1 MGRAVACAP
10 TAIARSMR
18 TNAASGSKPGRAL
31 GGCRC
36 SRITSSICR
45 SRSTGS
51 CRAPPRGST
60 SSAAA
65 TGLRQR
71 VGRRMP
77 SPSRLADLL
86 RDGRFVVTAELSSSN
101 SADPEATW
109 RRAEVLRGVVDAINC
124 TDNTGAHVHMSSL
137 AAAHLLV
144 EKGIEPIM
152 QLTVRDRNR
161 LALQADLLGAAALG
175 IRNVVL
181 MSGDDVTAG
190 DHPEARRIYDIDSM
204 QLVEVAAGL
213 RDRGTYLSGRKLEQA
228 PSYFIGAVGKPFAPP
243 LEFRPL
249 RLQKKVRAGA
259 DFIQTQLVFDVDLFA
274 RFMAAVADLDLIGKV
289 FIIPSIGI
297 PRSARGANFMREKV
311 PGLHVP
317 ESLVS
322 RLEKTLP
329 ARQAAYGVKIAVE
342 LVNAVREI
350 RGVSGVHLIGIKWEQ
365 GVVQVAEAAGL
376 LPRPTLSPL
385 VSAGGRGGWRRCSA
399 RARVKSSSPAIV
411 PLS

>member
-1 MGRAVACAP
+1 M
-10 TAIARSMR
+10 
-18 TNAASGSKPGRAL
+18 
-31 GGCRC
+31 
-36 SRITSSICR
+36 
-45 SRSTGS
+45 
-51 CRAPPRGST
+51 
-60 SSAAA
+60 A
-65 TGLRQR
+65 T
-71 VGRRMP
+71 
-77 SPSRLADLL
+77 PSRLAELL
-86 RDGRFVVTAELSSSN
+86 RAGRFVVTAELSSSN

-109 RRAEVLRGVVDAINC
+109 RRAEVLRGSVDAINC

-137 AAAHLLV
+137 AASHLLV
-144 EKGIEPIM
+144 EKGLEPIM

-175 IRNVVL
+175 VRNLVL

-204 QLVEVAAGL
+204 QLIEVAAAM

-228 PSYFIGAVGKPFAPP
+228 PSFFIGAVENPFAPP

-259 DFIQTQLVFDVDLFA
+259 DFIQTQLVFDVALFA
-274 RFMAAVADLDLIGKV
+274 RFMAAVGDLDLIGKV

-322 RLEKTLP
+322 RLEKTPP
-329 ARQAAYGVKIAVE
+329 ARQAEEGVKIAVE
-342 LVNAVREI
+342 LVNAVRQI
-350 RGVSGVHLIGIKWEQ
+350 RGVSGVHLIGIKWEE
-365 GVVQVAEAAGL
+365 GVVRVAEAAGL

-385 VSAGGRGGWRRCSA
+385 VSAGGRG
-399 RARVKSSSPAIV
+399 
-411 PLS
+411 

>member
-1 MGRAVACAP
+1 
-10 TAIARSMR
+10 
-18 TNAASGSKPGRAL
+18 
-31 GGCRC
+31 
-36 SRITSSICR
+36 
-45 SRSTGS
+45 
-51 CRAPPRGST
+51 
-60 SSAAA
+60 
-65 TGLRQR
+65 
-71 VGRRMP
+71 
-77 SPSRLADLL
+77 
-86 RDGRFVVTAELSSSN
+86 
-101 SADPEATW
+101 
-109 RRAEVLRGVVDAINC
+109 
-124 TDNTGAHVHMSSL
+124 
-137 AAAHLLV
+137 
-144 EKGIEPIM
+144 M

-175 IRNVVL
+175 VRNLVL

-204 QLVEVAAGL
+204 QLLEVAAGM

-228 PSYFIGAVGKPFAPP
+228 PSFFIGAVENPFAPP
-243 LEFRPL
+243 FEFRPL

-259 DFIQTQLVFDVDLFA
+259 DFIQTQLVFDVALFA

-322 RLEKTLP
+322 RLEKIPP
-329 ARQAAYGVKIAVE
+329 ARQAEEGVKIAVE

-350 RGVSGVHLIGIKWEQ
+350 RGVSGVHLIGIKWEE

-385 VSAGGRGGWRRCSA
+385 VTAGGRG
-399 RARVKSSSPAIV
+399 
-411 PLS
+411 